1 MTTKL
6 SLSEFL
12 EFSTNE
18 ITFLPTLPTLD
29 QLKLIRKGL
38 RKKKIPDFSLLP
50 NEFEYDGVGKFVM
63 EIIDTDYFI
72 EWKTDRS
79 EIKKSSLNHLCVE
92 SEKELDRLEFGWMI
106 ADFAR
111 LDGINHLRKIPR
123 ISNSDYHQDLFN
135 KEYASQQKHFQSIEN
150 VWRHWAIV
158 PASHMLFE
166 KLDSV

>member
-1 MTTKL
+1 MATKI

-18 ITFLPTLPTLD
+18 TTFLPTLPTLD
-29 QLKLIRKGL
+29 QLKLIRKGI
-38 RKKKIPDFSLLP
+38 RKKKIPNFSLLP

-63 EIIDTDYFI
+63 DIIDTEYFI

-79 EIKKSSLNHLCVE
+79 EIKKSSLTHLCVD
-92 SEKELDRLEFGWMI
+92 SEKELDRLELGWMI

-111 LDGINHLRKIPR
+111 LDGINHLRKIHR

-135 KEYASQQKHFQSIEN
+135 KEYASQQKHFQAIEN

-166 KLDSV
+166 K

>member
-1 MTTKL
+1 MKKMTTKL

-18 ITFLPTLPTLD
+18 TTLLPTLPTLD

-38 RKKKIPDFSLLP
+38 RKKKLPDFSLLP
-50 NEFEYDGVGKFVM
+50 TKFEYDGVGKFVM
-63 EIIDTDYFI
+63 EIIDSDYSI
-72 EWKTDRS
+72 EWKTDGS
-79 EIKKSSLNHLCVE
+79 EIKKSSFNHLCVD

-111 LDGINHLRKIPR
+111 LDGINHLRKIQR

-135 KEYASQQKHFQSIEN
+135 KEYALQLKHFQGIEN

-158 PASHMLFE
+158 PANQMLFG
-166 KLDSV
+166 K

>member
-1 MTTKL
+1 MATKL

-18 ITFLPTLPTLD
+18 TTFLPTLPTLD

-50 NEFEYDGVGKFVM
+50 TEFEYDSVGKFVM
-63 EIIDTDYFI
+63 EIIDSDYSI
-72 EWKTDRS
+72 EWKKDS
-79 EIKKSSLNHLCVE
+79 SAIKKSSFNQLCVD

-111 LDGINHLRKIPR
+111 LDGINHLRKIHR

-135 KEYASQQKHFQSIEN
+135 KEYASQQKHFQGIEN

-158 PASHMLFE
+158 PASHMLFRE
-166 KLDSV
+166 

>member
-18 ITFLPTLPTLD
+18 TTLLPTLPNSD

-38 RKKKIPDFSLLP
+38 RKKKIPDLSLLP
-50 NEFEYDGVGKFVM
+50 NEFECDGVGKFAM
-63 EIIDTDYFI
+63 KIIDSDYSI
-72 EWKTDRS
+72 EWKTDGS
-79 EIKKSSLNHLCVE
+79 EIKNSSFIHLCVD
-92 SEKELDRLEFGWMI
+92 SAKELERLAFGWMI

-111 LDGINHLRKIPR
+111 LDGINHLSKIDR
-123 ISNSDYHQDLFN
+123 ISNSDFHQDLFN
-135 KEYASQQKHFQSIEN
+135 KEYALQQKHFQGIEN

-158 PASHMLFE
+158 PVSHMLFGE
-166 KLDSV
+166 

>member
-1 MTTKL
+1 MKKMTTKL

-18 ITFLPTLPTLD
+18 ITLLPTLPTLD

-38 RKKKIPDFSLLP
+38 RKKKIPNFSLLP

-72 EWKTDRS
+72 EWKTDGS
-79 EIKKSSLNHLCVE
+79 AIKKSSLNHLCVD
-92 SEKELDRLEFGWMI
+92 SGKELDRLEFGWMI

-111 LDGINHLRKIPR
+111 LDGITHLRKIQR
-123 ISNSDYHQDLFN
+123 ISNSDYHQDIFN
-135 KEYASQQKHFQSIEN
+135 KEYASQQKHFQGIEN

-166 KLDSV
+166 K